1 MPSVLNKIFLTLLA
15 MVASSFICVTSAK
28 AEQVITSPTYFFNG
42 TITET
47 GLIPGP
53 SACPISPCTATID
66 VSFDFYLNQYP
77 DSAFGTR
84 AFPTIV
90 DGTFDVAEVGPLPSV
105 VGVLN
110 GNGGTF
116 NLGFPLYLGLGF
128 AGNEIDLEFNS
139 QAGADPNAFGAGEF
153 SCDANCRTFFGGVGT
168 IFELPVQF
176 TFTVAQVPE
185 PKTFLM
191 LLQGGFVLALLG
203 LIRRYRVRFVIS
215 DYWSPE

>member
-1 MPSVLNKIFLTLLA
+1 MRKMIPGISSKIVGTFLAFVSLLFTC
-15 MVASSFICVTSAK
+15 VASAE
-28 AEQVITSPTYFFNG
+28 AEQVITSPTYFFDG

-47 GLIPGP
+47 GLIPGT
-53 SACPISPCTATID
+53 SACPTSPCMATID

-77 DSAFGTR
+77 DSAFGTQ

-128 AGNEIDLEFNS
+128 AGNEIDLDFNS
-139 QAGADPNAFGAGEF
+139 FAGLDPNAFGAGEF
-153 SCDANCRTFFGGVGT
+153 SCDANCRTLFGGVGT

-185 PKTFLM
+185 PKAPLM
-191 LLQGGFVLALLG
+191 LVPGVFVLALFG
-203 LIRRYRVRFVIS
+203 FIGRQKKY
-215 DYWSPE
+215 